1 MKKLLR
7 LTFVVLLLVST
18 GNYAWEQDSNQK
30 DRDLPV
36 MTRNMDAGSDFG
48 YILAAAMNPNS
59 TQVDILGAIT
69 KTFLEMHMSNYA
81 SRPGLNCS

>member
-7 LTFVVLLLVST
+7 LILAILLLVST
-18 GNYAWEQDSNQK
+18 GNYVWAQNSNQK

-48 YILAAAMNPNS
+48 YILAAAMNPELD
-59 TQVDILGAIT
+59 TRP
-69 KTFLEMHMSNYA
+69 TFSA
-81 SRPGLNCS
+81 RSRRLSWKCI